1 MTAHKTEDPA
11 LPLLIPDLIP
21 GDGSININLQNS
33 NIEAFVSMSIHEKK
47 TKQTSIC
54 EVYLPISTLYPDFV
68 FVLFPNS
75 SYHACPHWGLAGRLK
90 KGSVSAA
97 VTPGS
102 PKRPPAGPL

>member
-47 TKQTSIC
+47 NKNKRAYVKCIYPFLLSILTLC
-54 EVYLPISTLYPDFV
+54 SFYFLTPPITR
-68 FVLFPNS
+68 VLTG
-75 SYHACPHWGLAGRLK
+75 A
-90 KGSVSAA
+90 
-97 VTPGS
+97 
-102 PKRPPAGPL
+102 